1 MDFGVE
7 GIKYITLRDLEYKNI
22 KVPAGFEFDGVTV
35 FAPFSLLLSSKDM
48 RQGIRASCYHDYICK
63 HKDIYSR
70 KYATDILVEIW
81 RADGLN
87 KFKAYIVKFSVNF
100 FQWLKGWK

>member
-1 MDFGVE
+1 MDFGIS
-7 GIKYITLRDLEYKNI
+7 GIDYITLCPLEYKNI
-22 KVPAGFEFDGVTV
+22 KIPAGFRFDGVTV
-35 FAPFSLLLSSKDM
+35 KAPFTLLLSTKDL
-48 RQGIRASCYHDYICK
+48 RQGIRASCFHDYLCR

-87 KFKAYIVKFSVNF
+87 KFKAYIVKISVNF